1 MAYTPQPTTA
11 ELAHRLGASAA
22 SCAVVSSVALSPC
35 VREVVLHGGADV
47 LAGRAGNDV
56 MVRVENA
63 EGRFVRRRFS
73 VRSVDH
79 DADTFSLWLTTDH
92 EGPAVTWAR
101 EAMPG
106 DHVDVIGP
114 RGKVVLDERA
124 DWHLFVGDLSGLAAF
139 YRMAQAIEVPG
150 RAVFVVEI
158 DHPEDALTASFHEG
172 LGVTGIFVE
181 RRERS
186 SRPGGSVERARG
198 LRDAARRR
206 PRLRQRRVPRRARG
220 HRRPARPR
228 ARRRRDLPQAL
239 LALRARQRRPRRTR
253 RRTTTRR
260 EGAAGG

>member
-1 MAYTPQPTTA
+1 MAYTPQPSTA

-22 SCAVVSSVALSPC
+22 SCAVVSSADLSPC
-35 VREVVLHGGADV
+35 VREVVLRGGADV

-56 MVRVENA
+56 MVRVETP

-101 EAMPG
+101 DAIPG

-114 RGKVVLDERA
+114 RGKVVLDEAA

-150 RAVFVVEI
+150 RAVFIVEI
-158 DHPEDALTASFHEG
+158 DHPEDALTASFNEG

-186 SRPGGSVERARG
+186 LDDPAGLLSGLAAFAMPPDVGHAYVSGEFHVVRAVTAALRDRG
-198 LRDAARRR
+198 LDDDAISHKPYWRFG
-206 PRLRQRRVPRRARG
+206 RVNADHGEPEK
-220 HRRPARPR
+220 
-228 ARRRRDLPQAL
+228 DDD
-239 LALRARQRRPRRTR
+239 
-253 RRTTTRR
+253 
-260 EGAAGG
+260 